1 MAVEIRSGEGNAM
14 ELMECV
20 AFLPIRGNTVLAE
33 KRKLTKK
40 VMPGALA
47 LPGGHM
53 EEGESPE
60 DALQR
65 EVREELGIVPR
76 DRYYVCTLLHRSQE
90 FRKLH
95 YFAIHRW
102 EGEIANHEAE
112 ALLWVPFDEVETFD
126 LDVDRIALGEYLRV
140 YQALRRQ
147 ETAPHRDAEPIN
159 EALQPVNEA
168 LQPGDKVTWWKRM
181 AGGDYVSPVQATVLA
196 LTAKRVKIEADDDG
210 EMVIRHVPP
219 ESLERQG

>member
-1 MAVEIRSGEGNAM
+1 MTAIAGDIRSGEDNTM
-14 ELMECV
+14 ELVECV
-20 AFLPIRGNTVLAE
+20 AFLLIRGNTVLAE

-40 VMPGALA
+40 VVPGATA

-53 EEGESPE
+53 EGGESPE

-65 EVREELGIVPR
+65 EVREELGIVPHE
-76 DRYYVCTLLHRSQE
+76 RYYVCTLLHRSQE

-112 ALLWVPFDEVETFD
+112 ALLWLPFDEVETLD
-126 LDVDRIALGEYLRV
+126 LDVDRIALSEYRRV

-147 ETAPHRDAEPIN
+147 GTAPPGDAEPI
-159 EALQPVNEA
+159 NEA

-181 AGGDYVSPVQATVLA
+181 AGGDYVYPVQATVLA
-196 LTAKRVKIEADDDG
+196 LTEKRVKVEADDDG
-210 EMVIRHVPP
+210 EIVIRHVPP
-219 ESLERQG
+219 ESLQRQE